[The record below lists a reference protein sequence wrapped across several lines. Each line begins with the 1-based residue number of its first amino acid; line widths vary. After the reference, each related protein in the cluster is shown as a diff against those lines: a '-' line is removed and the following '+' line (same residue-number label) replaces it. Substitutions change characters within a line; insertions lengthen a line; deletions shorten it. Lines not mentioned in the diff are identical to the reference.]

1 MARRPTKAER
11 AVKAVPPRVRLAIA
25 IAAGAVLAVFAVAAG
40 VTWLFSAQPAPPVR
54 KIEIA
59 PPQAA
64 VSEPE
69 PGMPAEPEEA
79 PPSPPQPPVKV
90 ASLPP
95 PMPPPAGTPAWKRN
109 ALPFHPP
116 AGLTPLAVV
125 IDDMGLDR
133 PRSAKVV
140 KLPGPL
146 NLSWLPYAK
155 DLAQQTKAAR
165 EAGHELL
172 LHMPMEPLGHA
183 DPGPEALR
191 VSLDTAE
198 VTKRFDAALNAF
210 PGMVGVNNH
219 MGSRF
224 TERRES
230 MAPVIAA
237 LRQKGLLWL
246 DSRTT
251 PRSVGS
257 ALAAEQGVAHVER
270 DVFLDNVQ
278 TVEAVRAELAKL
290 ESAAKAHGHAIAIG
304 HPHDATIEAL
314 QGWLPGLAARG
325 FVLAPV
331 TAFAK

>member
-1 MARRPTKAER
+1 MPRRSSKA
-11 AVKAVPPRVRLAIA
+11 AQAAKAVPPRVRLAIA
-25 IAAGAVLAVFAVAAG
+25 IAAGAVVAVFAVAAG
-40 VTWLFSAQPAPPVR
+40 ITWLFSGHPAPTVRTAEPAAPQPA
-54 KIEIA
+54 I
-59 PPQAA
+59 
-64 VSEPE
+64 SEPE
-69 PGMPAEPEEA
+69 PGAAPVPEEPA
-79 PPSPPQPPVKV
+79 SAPPVKV
-90 ASLPP
+90 ATLPP
-95 PMPPPAGTPAWKRN
+95 PVPPPAGTPAWKRN
-109 ALPFHPP
+109 AQPFTPP
-116 AGLTPLAVV
+116 AGLTPLAIV

-165 EAGHELL
+165 DAGHELL

-191 VSLDTAE
+191 VSLEAAE
-198 VTKRFDAALNAF
+198 VTKRFDSALNAF

-237 LRQKGLLWL
+237 LHQKGLLWL

-270 DVFLDNVQ
+270 DVFLDNTQ

-290 ESAAKAHGHAIAIG
+290 ETAAKAHGHAIAIG

-314 QGWLPGLAARG
+314 HGWLPGLAARG
-325 FVLAPV
+325 FVLAPI